1 MPALNNAIYL
11 LDNRFTAA
19 IQQYMTP
26 EYLLVA
32 VKWML
37 IGVAILVSVIYLYL
51 FYKKRNFFFKERVQL
66 KLEPLISQ
74 IIMDEVSGEMEIPKN
89 ITGLLHNP
97 FAAQYAIDDLIISK
111 KNFSGTVAS
120 NLVALYLQLDLKKN
134 SLKKLNDK
142 RWHIKARGI
151 QELYQMEQGDMLKAI
166 YHQTNNRNEF
176 VRMEAQ
182 TGVIHLTGFPGLRFL
197 DVITYPIT
205 EWQQL
210 KLLEQL
216 RLYPVKEDVSVQIP
230 NWLKSMNDTVVV
242 FALKLSDEYQYFNV
256 RNEVVNCLVHPS
268 QQVRSQAIKTVL
280 RLEDDRTSSLLL
292 GYFNK
297 EPYQNQTFIL
307 DALKPIAT
315 ERETVFL
322 KTLLDHP
329 NDMIKLKAAI
339 VLAFSSSIGMLILQK
354 RSQEEPE
361 PFQRILNHIKTVN

>member
-1 MPALNNAIYL
+1 
-11 LDNRFTAA
+11 
-19 IQQYMTP
+19 
-26 EYLLVA
+26 
-32 VKWML
+32 
-37 IGVAILVSVIYLYL
+37 
-51 FYKKRNFFFKERVQL
+51 
-66 KLEPLISQ
+66 
-74 IIMDEVSGEMEIPKN
+74 
-89 ITGLLHNP
+89 
-97 FAAQYAIDDLIISK
+97 
-111 KNFSGTVAS
+111 
-120 NLVALYLQLDLKKN
+120 
-134 SLKKLNDK
+134 
-142 RWHIKARGI
+142 
-151 QELYQMEQGDMLKAI
+151 MEQGGMLKAI

-197 DVITYPIT
+197 DVITYLIT

-216 RLYPVKEDVSVQIP
+216 RLYPIKEDVSEQIP
-230 NWLKSMNDTVVV
+230 HWLKSKNDTVVV
-242 FALKLSDEYQYFNV
+242 FALKLADDYQYFNV

-339 VLAFSSSIGMLILQK
+339 VLASSTNIGMLILQK

-361 PFQRILNHIKTVN
+361 PFQRILNHIKTVH

>member
-1 MPALNNAIYL
+1 MPLLNNAIYL
-11 LDNRFTAA
+11 LDNRVTAA
-19 IQQYMTP
+19 IQHYMTP

-37 IGVAILVSVIYLYL
+37 IGVAVLVTITYAYL
-51 FYKKRNFFFKERVQL
+51 FYKKRNFFFKERVRL
-66 KLEPLISQ
+66 KLEPMISQ
-74 IIMDEVSGEMEIPKN
+74 IIMEEVSGEMEIPKN
-89 ITGLLHNP
+89 IRTLLHNSY
-97 FAAQYAIDDLIISK
+97 AAQYAIDDLIISK
-111 KNFSGTVAS
+111 KNFSGAVAA
-120 NLVALYLQLDLKKN
+120 NLVALYLQLDLKKF

-142 RWHIKARGI
+142 RWHIKARGL
-151 QELYQMEQGDMLKAI
+151 QELYLMEQGDMLKII

-216 RLYPVKEDVSVQIP
+216 RLYPEKEDVSERIP
-230 NWLKSMNDTVVV
+230 QWLKSKNDTVII
-242 FALKLSDEYQYFNV
+242 FALKLADEYQYFNV
-256 RNEVVNCLVHPS
+256 RNEVVNILVHPS

-280 RLEDDRTSSLLL
+280 RLEDDRTPSLLL

-297 EPYQNQTFIL
+297 ESNQNQTFIL

-315 ERETVFL
+315 EKETDFL
-322 KTLLDHP
+322 KVLLDHP
-329 NDMIKLKAAI
+329 SDMIKLKAAI
-339 VLAFSSSIGMLILQK
+339 VLASSSKTGMLILQK
-354 RSQEEPE
+354 RSLEEPE